1 MAFGCDPASGV
12 PADTQLVMTIVNH
25 LKSYFN
31 PEDGH
36 ALIPDCFN
44 AIDAVSNKVALEQT
58 SCNLGKNLRLLRQ
71 DNRIGIKQL
80 IVIIRNP
87 KPKTQESKDQ
97 ASDATKEKEKVIAAE
112 ETKVQKV
119 PKVPDLTYPQE
130 YISEMMPRTVELL
143 QFFKDNLQFEEGEIV
158 YLTED
163 EVRTLVDLF
172 D

>member
-1 MAFGCDPASGV
+1 MAFGCDPANGV

-25 LKSYFN
+25 LKSYFT

-36 ALIPDCFN
+36 VLIPDCFN
-44 AIDAVSNKVALEQT
+44 AIDAVSSKVALEQT
-58 SCNLGKNLRLLRQ
+58 SCNLGKNLKLLRQ

-87 KPKTQESKDQ
+87 KPKNQGS
-97 ASDATKEKEKVIAAE
+97 AATKEEEKGIASEANKGQ
-112 ETKVQKV
+112 TK
-119 PKVPDLTYPQE
+119 KVPDLKYPE
-130 YISEMMPRTVELL
+130 DYKMMPRTKKLL
-143 QFFKDNLQFEEGEIV
+143 KFFKDNLKFEDEEII